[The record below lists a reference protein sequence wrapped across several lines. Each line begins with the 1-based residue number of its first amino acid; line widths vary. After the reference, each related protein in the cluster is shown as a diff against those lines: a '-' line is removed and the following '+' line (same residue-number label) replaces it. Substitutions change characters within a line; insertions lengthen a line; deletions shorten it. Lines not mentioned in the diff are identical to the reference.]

1 MVLAKALKEK
11 FSYEQ
16 DDIKRLFELLEIEF
30 KSGEDEPDDAE
41 KEDPLDVIADFDNV
55 KDEEKEEWLGMAEEE
70 NVIDGSGAA
79 KEDNTKEEVEDIVGV
94 IVDDLSDEEEKRL
107 EDSLLPDQV
116 EESLRLINRWGQLAG
131 IIKG

>member
-1 MVLAKALKEK
+1 
-11 FSYEQ
+11 
-16 DDIKRLFELLEIEF
+16 
-30 KSGEDEPDDAE
+30 
-41 KEDPLDVIADFDNV
+41 
-55 KDEEKEEWLGMAEEE
+55 MAEEE